1 MAANPVREKRDLL
14 FILGRPDPQNL
25 RVRNAITGTVTV
37 VGIGPGPNDRVTVN
51 LPASDDGGTGLQMDL
66 LEFAPAEWWRASPT
80 LLTAVEAGWLYVDL
94 DATESGISEDSIS
107 EPSLFDLFIARPP
120 NETLGDLIAWNG
132 DAWVRVPDGTPG
144 QVLTSFAPGLPA
156 WGDIALPPITGAATM
171 VTQQSSDSS
180 TYEVI
185 GGLSFDASKYST
197 VRFETLASVT
207 GGGLTGEIQLY
218 NLTDAVVVTTNPYV
232 GVTSP
237 TKLVTGALSLPA
249 SEKIYEV
256 RARVT
261 GGTPPGDR
269 VIVTHAGF
277 EHVTT

>member
-14 FILGRPDPQNL
+14 FILGQPAPANL
-25 RVRNAITGTVTV
+25 RVRNAITGTVNV
-37 VGIGPGPNDRVTVN
+37 VGIGPGPNDRANVS
-51 LPASDDGGTGLQMDL
+51 LPAGDGAGVGKQVDL
-66 LEFAPAEWWRASPT
+66 LTYAPIDWWRSSPT
-80 LLTAVEAGWLYVDL
+80 LLTAVESGWLFVDL
-94 DATESGISEDSIS
+94 DAATSGISE
-107 EPSLFDLFIARPP
+107 ETLAEASLFDLFIARPP
-120 NETLGDLIAWNG
+120 NETLGDMIAWNG
-132 DAWVRVPDGTPG
+132 EAWVRVPDGTPG
-144 QVLTSFAPGLPA
+144 QVLTSFAPGVPA
-156 WGDIALPPITGAATM
+156 WDDVSLPPITGRATM

-180 TYEVI
+180 VYEVI
-185 GGLSFDASKYST
+185 GGLSFNATPYST

-218 NLTDAVVVTTNPYV
+218 NLTDAAVVTTNPYV

-237 TKLVTGALSLPA
+237 TKLITGALALPA
-249 SEKIYEV
+249 GEKIYEV